1 MKTAISYIRASTDP
15 HLQKNSVAI
24 QKAIIENF
32 ASTYGY
38 NLVDTFT
45 EYASGG
51 DDEREAFNAALSMAV
66 RDGHKLICW
75 KVDRCARS
83 MSIFSRIQDHLHL
96 LRFCELG
103 DSEPNVMVL
112 SVLLGVAYSE
122 RINTSVRVKAAYS
135 HLKAENP
142 DHPWGNPNIL
152 TDATPKGL
160 AVRRRNASVHNEH
173 VQSICADLRKAG
185 YCTLQS
191 LSVRLTAMRVL
202 TRRGKPYTPANL
214 SRVLNYRS

>member
-1 MKTAISYIRASTDP
+1 MKNAISYIRASTDP
-15 HLQKNSVAI
+15 SMQKNSVAI

-32 ASTYGY
+32 CTSHGY
-38 NLVDTFT
+38 IITETFI

-66 RDGHKLICW
+66 ETGQNLVCW

-83 MSIFSRIQDHLHL
+83 MSIFSRIQDHIHL

-122 RINTSVRVKAAYS
+122 RVNTSVRVKAAYK
-135 HLKAENP
+135 HLKEEDPN
-142 DHPWGNPNIL
+142 HPWGNPNIL

-160 AVRRRNASVHNEH
+160 QIRKANARVHNQH
-173 VQSICADLRKAG
+173 VQSVCEDLRKAG
-185 YCTLQS
+185 YCTLRD
-191 LSVRLTAMRVL
+191 LADRLNLLGIT
-202 TRRGKPYTPANL
+202 TRRGKPYTTTNL
-214 SRVLNYRS
+214 HRVLHYEA